1 MPTNRKILPLPFKG
15 GWSTSLGPQA
25 SDLTHFLAAEN
36 VYYEL
41 DGGFRKI
48 PGAVAMNS
56 TPLTESG
63 TAITINTLFD
73 YWKSGTAG
81 SAVQKRM
88 AYAGTQL
95 WKEDLDGTWDSIK
108 TGLEANKHG
117 WFTQYNDLCI
127 WSSTS
132 NTDVPQKWNQTD
144 ATTSALGGTP
154 PNFAFCI
161 PHRGRLW
168 AAGVASNPSRLY
180 YSALDNPEDWVGA
193 GSGSIDIDIS
203 DGDDIVG
210 IASHKQQLWVFKG
223 PNRGSISY
231 ISGSSPTGSDAF
243 ARVPFSRGV
252 PCAAQQS
259 ILTYMNDLA
268 WISTRGVHSLEA
280 TQEFGNMKEGF
291 LSFPIQKVFLQES
304 EITLDVS
311 ALASSYGVNHS
322 QRGVLLWSV
331 RQTGQAQNNLVL
343 SYDYRFRPGRW
354 SLLTA
359 YKSASLA
366 VILHNS
372 QPRLFSGGYDGRALR
387 HDEVNRNINGTSY
400 TGKVRFP
407 FLHYGSPDIMKQ
419 TAWVRFGIQ
428 PQGTSSLT
436 LEWQNDEDAVQ
447 STTVSQS
454 SGAVLGGATGFTLD
468 TDVLGGGAY
477 LQRYFN
483 PPGSYRVQQLT
494 LSQPGNNDDME
505 IHEMAVQVEGAG
517 LSEV

>member
-1 MPTNRKILPLPFKG
+1 MPSPRKILPLPFKG

-25 SDLTHFLAAEN
+25 ADVTHLLAAEN

-48 PGAVAMNS
+48 PGATALNSVA
-56 TPLTESG
+56 LTEASLPV
-63 TAITINTLFD
+63 TVMAMFD
-73 YWKSGTAG
+73 YWKSGTTG
-81 SAVQKRM
+81 TSVQKRM

-108 TGLEANKHG
+108 TGLEANKLG

-132 NTDVPQKWNQTD
+132 NTDVPQKWDQAA

-168 AAGVASNPSRLY
+168 AGGVASNPSRLY
-180 YSALDNPEDWVGA
+180 YSALDNAEDWVGA
-193 GSGSIDIDIS
+193 GSGAIDIDIS
-203 DGDDIVG
+203 DGDDIKG

-231 ISGSSPTGSDAF
+231 ITGSAPTGGDAF

-252 PCAAQQS
+252 PCSGHQT
-259 ILTYMNDLA
+259 ILTYLNDLA
-268 WISTRGVHSLEA
+268 WVSTRGIHSLEA

-291 LSFPIQKVFLQES
+291 LSFPIQKVFLQEADV
-304 EITLDVS
+304 TLDLS
-311 ALASSYGVNHS
+311 ALSSCQGVNHS

-331 RQTGQAQNNLVL
+331 RQNGQSQNNLVL
-343 SYDYRFRPGRW
+343 AYDYRFRPGRL

-366 VILHNS
+366 VVLHNS
-372 QPRLFSGGYDGRALR
+372 QPRLFSGGYDGIVLR
-387 HDEVNRNINGTSY
+387 HDEANRNIAGASY
-400 TGKVRFP
+400 TATVQSP
-407 FLHYGSPDIMKQ
+407 FLHYNASDHMNQ
-419 TAWVRFGIQ
+419 TAWIRLGIN
-428 PQGTSSLT
+428 PQGTSSIT
-436 LEWQNDEDAVQ
+436 LQWQNDEDPVQ
-447 STTVSQS
+447 STTVTQS
-454 SGAVLGGATGFTLD
+454 SGVVLGGATGFTLD
-468 TDVLGGGAY
+468 TDALGGGAY

-494 LSQPGNNDDME
+494 LSQGGLNDDME
-505 IHEMAVQVEGAG
+505 IHEMAVQIEGSG